1 MSEELNLTPAADVAA
16 ARNVAANR
24 PSWLRRLF
32 RLKDVGF
39 YLMILLAWIGAAYT
53 DANAQGSRWYW
64 FGIIPIFG
72 LICIITQWPYVEST
86 IKAHALLVFRQILHW
101 GGLLL
106 LMQLVFI
113 ATNVGFMDTLDDRQ
127 ASFLLM
133 LNVTLTT
140 FLAGIYFNWRLCIV
154 ALFLGAGAVF
164 MVMMQNVAPML
175 IYAGIAAIAAY
186 LLWSWLYGR
195 WQAQHA
201 VE

>member
-1 MSEELNLTPAADVAA
+1 MPEELTLTPAADAA
-16 ARNVAANR
+16 STTSR
-24 PSWLRRLF
+24 PSLLRRLF
-32 RLKDVGF
+32 RLRDVGF
-39 YLMILLAWIGAAYT
+39 YLMIALAWFGAVYT
-53 DANAQGSRWYW
+53 DTDAHASRWYW
-64 FGIIPIFG
+64 YGLIPIFG
-72 LICIITQWPYVEST
+72 LICIITQWPHVET
-86 IKAHALLVFRQILHW
+86 AKARALLVFQQFLHW

-113 ATNVGFMDTLDDRQ
+113 ATTQGFMDTLDDRQ

-164 MVMMQNVAPML
+164 MVLMQNIAPML
-175 IYAGIAAIAAY
+175 VYAGIAAIVIY
-186 LLWSWLYGR
+186 LLWSWLYSR
-195 WQAQHA
+195 WQARQA